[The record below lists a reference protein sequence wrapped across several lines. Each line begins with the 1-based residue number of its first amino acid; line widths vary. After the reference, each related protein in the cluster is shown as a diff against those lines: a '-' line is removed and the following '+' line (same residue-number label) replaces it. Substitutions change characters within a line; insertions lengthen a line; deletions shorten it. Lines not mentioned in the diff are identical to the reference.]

1 MGLCLLVFCLSVLA
15 IGHFSIG
22 LDAAAL
28 DTLALVALVFG
39 SQTTLYAIR
48 ERQRL
53 WSRPGLWLNLSSLAN
68 VLVIS
73 TMAVVGILMTP
84 LPMVLVTGTLVAAV
98 GFGVVLAAVKIPVF
112 QRLAIA

>member
-1 MGLCLLVFCLSVLA
+1 VLA
-15 IGHFSIG
+15 VGYFSIG
-22 LDAAAL
+22 LDAEAL

-48 ERQRL
+48 ERRRL

-68 VLVIS
+68 VLIVS
-73 TMAVVGILMTP
+73 TMAVVGILMKP
-84 LPMVLVTGTLVAAV
+84 LPLALVTGTLVAAV

-112 QRLAIA
+112 KRLAVA